1 MEKWNIEANH
11 FEKWQ
16 ACGNDFIFMR
26 EPVPEIPNWKICDR
40 HFGIGADGIIY
51 LQEPEEKGNDLKVQ
65 IINADGSEAEMC
77 GNGIR
82 CVGQFL
88 AQRLGGTHF
97 KVETAAGVKELT
109 VSGIDVTVDMGEPTP
124 HWFKLLQLPDK
135 EYEAYHLDIGNPHC
149 VLMLRDHIVGEVEK
163 YGPMIENIRSLFPDK
178 TNVEFMEIRNR
189 STIRVRVWERGV
201 GRTLACGTGACASAC
216 VAHDQGRTKD
226 VVTVLLDGG
235 ELEVDLRGKT
245 IKMTGPAEYVYRGE
259 IYPPPEY

>member
-216 VAHDQGRTKD
+216 VAHGRTKD